1 MFAAQD
7 PASLML
13 ITLVIVAAV
22 VVYWRTVIKLVTV
35 GVVML
40 IVLGFLDLLRG
51 LH

>member
-1 MFAAQD
+1 
-7 PASLML
+7 ML